1 MRFYADKQTLND
13 LGFSS
18 VGGKASVRQL
28 FNKSKTR
35 GGTEFLNDIMASPMA
50 DANAIR
56 KRIDILHYFMSKDIA
71 FPFDGPM
78 LDAASTYLENG
89 DERSRLSAQKEN
101 YDSKLNKVLGVDS
114 QTKLLIEGAKAM
126 LDVFATL
133 RTFLAAFDQN
143 DAYFKQLLL
152 DMDVLFEEVSG
163 VGKPLFQQKVS
174 FDQLAL
180 CDTLY
185 RFKKR
190 ADVFRVFYHIYQL
203 DAWISVAAVAKERGF
218 ILPEVVDRND
228 TTFDLKVDGLYHP
241 LVPNAKAN
249 TVSLDSHN
257 NVVFLTGANMAGKS
271 TFMKSIGIAVY
282 LAHIG
287 FPVSAQKMVFSA
299 FDGLI
304 SSINLSDNIDM
315 GYSHFL
321 AEVKR
326 IRMVAQMLSN
336 GQRLFVLFDEL
347 FRGTN
352 VKDAYEGTVELTRAF
367 AAKRNSAFVISTHI
381 IEAATD
387 LKKDT
392 QGIQY
397 LFLPTIM
404 DGTKPRYT
412 YTLQAGVT
420 ADRHGMLIINNE
432 GILESLSKAD
442 RNIKTAAAKIFLT
455 DAQTQKDLNLVGRFD
470 PNSIFSLFNRTRT
483 KGGELLLERWF
494 QEPMVDADEINS
506 RSATF
511 SYFTEHGVLLE
522 LDREEFTLFERY
534 VASRR
539 PTNKMATV
547 IRVFCQKIAEQVV
560 KDEKISELALGIFS
574 SLKTLHVLKDY
585 LEQQLSK
592 TGGGDFSARLHWA
605 YTLLGSLVQKDV
617 LRKPDSK
624 GIDWQRLADLDYQLS
639 AHADQLLELI
649 DLIYQIDVF
658 HAVGTLARDRGFAY
672 AVALERSAD
681 VLEIKGGRHP
691 RLVRGVG
698 NDMAMQ
704 TDKNLVFLTGA
715 NMAGKSTFMKT
726 ASINLYLAH
735 MGFPIAA
742 VAMTFSVREGIF
754 TSINVDDSLQQG
766 FSHYYAEVMRVKTIA
781 QQVEQGKYLFVL
793 FDELFKGTN
802 VKDAF
807 DATLAVTKSFVT
819 FKRTFFI
826 ISTHIVEVG
835 EVIAQEDKTVTFR
848 YMPTVM
854 VDAVPT
860 YPYIAQEGISADKHG
875 MVIIRNEGIL
885 DLLNN

>member
-35 GGTEFLNDIMASPMA
+35 GGAEFLNDIMASPMA
-50 DANAIR
+50 DTNAIR
-56 KRIDILHYFMSKDIA
+56 KRIDILQYFISKDIT
-71 FPFDGPM
+71 FPFDGTM

-89 DERSRLSAQKEN
+89 DERSRLSVQKEN

-114 QTKLLIEGAKAM
+114 QTKLLIEGARAM

-133 RTFLAAFDQN
+133 RTFLAGFDQ
-143 DAYFKQLLL
+143 DDVYFKEVLS
-152 DMDVLFEEVSG
+152 DMDVLFAEVPGMSRSLS
-163 VGKPLFQQKVS
+163 PQKVS
-174 FDQLAL
+174 FDELAL

-190 ADVFRVFYHIYQL
+190 TEVFRVFYHIYQL
-203 DAWISVAAVAKERGF
+203 DAWISVAMVAKEQGF
-218 ILPEVVDRND
+218 AMPQVLESKDGAV
-228 TTFDLKVDGLYHP
+228 DLKVDGLYHP

-249 TVSLDSHN
+249 AVSLDSQH

-271 TFMKSIGIAVY
+271 TFMKSIGITVY

-287 FPVSAQKMVFSA
+287 FPVPAQKMVFSA

-352 VKDAYEGTVELTRAF
+352 VKDAYEGTVELTKAF
-367 AAKRNSAFVISTHI
+367 AGKRNSAFVISTHI

-404 DGTKPRYT
+404 EGTKPRYT
-412 YTLQAGVT
+412 YTLQPGVT

-432 GILESLSKAD
+432 GILERLSKAD
-442 RNIKTAAAKIFLT
+442 RNIKVVDTKVFLT

-483 KGGELLLERWF
+483 KGGELLLEKWF
-494 QEPMVDADEINS
+494 QEPMVDADAINN
-506 RSATF
+506 RSAKF
-511 SYFTEHGVLLE
+511 RYFTEYGVLLE
-522 LDREEFTLFERY
+522 LNREEFSLFERY
-534 VASRR
+534 VAGRR
-539 PTNKMATV
+539 PTSKMATV
-547 IRVFCQKIAEQVV
+547 IRVFCQKVAEQVV
-560 KDEKISELALGIFS
+560 KDEQIAELTVGIATTMKVLHE
-574 SLKTLHVLKDY
+574 LKAY
-585 LEQQLSK
+585 MGYQLSK
-592 TGGGDFSARLHWA
+592 AGGGEFSEQLQWA
-605 YTLLGSLVQKDV
+605 HTLLDSLAQKGV
-617 LRKPDSK
+617 LQPRGQKEFE
-624 GIDWQRLADLDYQLS
+624 WLQLADLDYQLS
-639 AHADQLLELI
+639 AHADQLIELI

-658 HAVGTLARDRGFAY
+658 NAVGTLAKERNFTY
-672 AVALERSAD
+672 AKALDRSAD
-681 VLEIKGGRHP
+681 VLDIQGGRHP

-698 NDMAMQ
+698 NDIIMQ
-704 TDKNLVFLTGA
+704 GAKNLLFLTGA

-735 MGFPIAA
+735 MGFPVAA
-742 VAMTFSVREGIF
+742 TAMTFSVREGIF

-835 EVIAQEDKTVTFR
+835 EVIAEEDSSVTFR
-848 YMPTVM
+848 YMPTMM

-860 YPYIAQEGISADKHG
+860 YPYVAQNGISADKHG
-875 MVIIRNEGIL
+875 MIIIRNEGIL
-885 DLLNN
+885 ELLDN